1 MCESLRLIVKVSLKL
16 CGVFG
21 GLVIDLCSIS
31 LGYPNDR
38 LMAQGSVLK
47 VNQISFFVP
56 KKDSVCAY
64 EIIEQKD
71 QTSTHSYNCQLHI
84 YHNTEDNSI
93 VLTYEVKGQWTT
105 QYSQGED
112 GWHWRITE
120 VPNPKS
126 KLTLYS
132 PFFLE
137 FKDMGVK
144 MNVSAPSNL
153 HSNLTING
161 GLLIVGRKLHTL
173 SAVAKI
179 SLSSGYPVFEG
190 SIQWGIHHAV
200 SV

>member
-1 MCESLRLIVKVSLKL
+1 MKHYCIVVIGLIGLIKVLSFVDVSYANYRLKTQLK
-16 CGVFG
+16 
-21 GLVIDLCSIS
+21 D
-31 LGYPNDR
+31 
-38 LMAQGSVLK
+38 QGNVLT
-47 VNQISFFVP
+47 VNQMSFFVP

-84 YHNTEDNSI
+84 YHNAEDNSI
-93 VLTYEVKGQWTT
+93 VLTYEIKGQWTT

-120 VPNPKS
+120 VPNPTS
-126 KLTLYS
+126 TLQLYS
-132 PFFLE
+132 PFYLE

-144 MNVSAPSNL
+144 MSIVSPTSL
-153 HSNLTING
+153 YSQLTING
-161 GLLIVGRKLHTL
+161 GLLVVGRKLHTL
-173 SAVAKI
+173 STVANI

-190 SIQWGIHHAV
+190 SIKWGVHHTV